1 MDIKECYE
9 QMQGDYESAMSRLMK
24 EERIKK
30 YLAKFARS
38 CEYDALCEAM
48 AAQNWDGVFRATH
61 TMKGVALN
69 MGINKLGES
78 ASELCEMV
86 RNGAPTGDVDAA
98 FEVVKEDYARTVA
111 AIDALGL

>member
-1 MDIKECYE
+1 MDVKECYE

-30 YLAKFARS
+30 YLGKFAGS
-38 CEYDALCEAM
+38 CEYETLCDAM
-48 AAQNWDGVFRATH
+48 ASENWEGVFRASH

-69 MGINKLGES
+69 MGITKLGES

-86 RNGAPTGDVDAA
+86 RNGAPTGDAGAA
-98 FEVVKEDYARTVA
+98 FEIVKEDFARTIA
-111 AIDALGL
+111 AIEALGL